1 MINIGPVHT
10 SYLVSVFIG
19 GGGEGGAV
27 LGFFGKILLLNTYK
41 LLSHD
46 ELSYKRNAPLLG

>member
-1 MINIGPVHT
+1 MDLRICVVVLFTG
-10 SYLVSVFIG
+10 FI
-19 GGGEGGAV
+19 
-27 LGFFGKILLLNTYK
+27 LGFIGKILPPIK

>member
-19 GGGEGGAV
+19 GGGGGAV